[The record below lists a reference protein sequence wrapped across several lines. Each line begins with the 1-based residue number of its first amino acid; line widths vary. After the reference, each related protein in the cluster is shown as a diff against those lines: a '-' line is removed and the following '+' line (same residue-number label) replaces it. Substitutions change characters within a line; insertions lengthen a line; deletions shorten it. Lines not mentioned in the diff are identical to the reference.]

1 MDASD
6 ESGQFQLYL
15 TPLEGPGRKSQVST
29 DCGTQ
34 PVWSRNGKELFYR
47 VGTKTVVVA
56 VTTTATEVRIGP
68 QTVVSESQYALGPA
82 IALANYDVSADG
94 QRLVMVKDELRANSV
109 KVVLNLF
116 EEPKAT
122 VPAK

>member
-68 QTVVSESQYALGPA
+68 KRWYPRASTRSALLLRWR
-82 IALANYDVSADG
+82 IMTSAPMG
-94 QRLVMVKDELRANSV
+94 SSS
-109 KVVLNLF
+109 
-116 EEPKAT
+116 
-122 VPAK
+122 